1 MFKSGFVTIAG
12 KPNVGKSTLLN
23 ALIGEKVAIVSWRPQ
38 TTRNKINGILNGED
52 YQIVFVDTPGIHE
65 AKNNLSEYMM
75 KSVKSALD
83 GVDAVIYVLSAEK
96 RFDDKDKDFIL
107 TYKQNVPVI
116 VVINKVDA
124 VEKRVIFEL
133 MRELGEM
140 GVDEIIPTSAV
151 KGDNVDVVKNTV
163 LSLMK
168 EGEAYYPEDEFTD
181 LNMRFMAGE
190 IIREKAMRLL
200 NDEVPYGICVNV
212 MSFKEEENITKIN
225 ADIVVEKKAHKPIV
239 IGKGGSMLK
248 KIGTEARRELE
259 RFTDGKIYLE
269 LFVKVKEEWRDN
281 SVLLSDFGYNDKEI

>member
-23 ALIGEKVAIVSWRPQ
+23 ALVGEKVAIVSWRPQ
-38 TTRNKINGILNGED
+38 TTRNKINGILNGEN

-65 AKNNLSEYMM
+65 AKNTLSEYMM

-83 GVDAVIYVLSAEK
+83 GVDAVIYVISAEK

-107 TYKQNVPVI
+107 SYKKNVPII

-124 VEKRVIFEL
+124 VEKRVVFEL

-140 GVDEIIPTSAV
+140 GIDEIIPTSAV
-151 KGDNVDVVKNTV
+151 KGDNVDILKNTV
-163 LSLMK
+163 VGLMK

-200 NDEVPYGICVNV
+200 NDEVPYGICVNI
-212 MSFKEEENITKIN
+212 MSYKEEENITKIN

-281 SVLLSDFGYNDKEI
+281 STLLSDFGYDDKEL

>member
-38 TTRNKINGILNGED
+38 TTRNKINGILNGEN

-107 TYKQNVPVI
+107 SYKQNVPVI

-124 VEKRVIFEL
+124 VEKRVVFEL

>member
-23 ALIGEKVAIVSWRPQ
+23 ALVGEKVAIVSWRPQ

-65 AKNNLSEYMM
+65 AKNTLSEYMM

-83 GVDAVIYVLSAEK
+83 GVDAVIYVISAEK
-96 RFDDKDKDFIL
+96 RFDDKDRDFIL
-107 TYKQNVPVI
+107 SYKKNVPVI

-124 VEKRVIFEL
+124 VEKRIVFEL

-151 KGDNVDVVKNTV
+151 KGDNVDVLKKTV
-163 LSLMK
+163 VDLME

-181 LNMRFMAGE
+181 LNIRFMAGE

-200 NDEVPYGICVNV
+200 NDEVPYGICVNI
-212 MSFKEEENITKIN
+212 MSYKEEENITKIN

-281 SVLLSDFGYNDKEI
+281 STLLSDFGYDDKQL

>member
-23 ALIGEKVAIVSWRPQ
+23 ALVGEKVAIVSWRPQ
-38 TTRNKINGILNGED
+38 TTRNKINGILNGEN

-65 AKNNLSEYMM
+65 AKNTLSEYMM

-83 GVDAVIYVLSAEK
+83 GVDAVIYVISAEK

-107 TYKQNVPVI
+107 SYKKNVPVI

-124 VEKRVIFEL
+124 VEKRIVFEL

-151 KGDNVDVVKNTV
+151 KGDNVDILKNTV
-163 LSLMK
+163 VGLMK

-200 NDEVPYGICVNV
+200 NDEVPYGICVNI
-212 MSFKEEENITKIN
+212 MSYKEEENITKIN

-281 SVLLSDFGYNDKEI
+281 STLLSDFGYDDKEL

>member
-23 ALIGEKVAIVSWRPQ
+23 ALVGEKVAIVSWRPQ
-38 TTRNKINGILNGED
+38 TTRNKINGILNGEN

-65 AKNNLSEYMM
+65 AKNTLSEYMM

-83 GVDAVIYVLSAEK
+83 GVDAVIYVISAEK

-107 TYKQNVPVI
+107 SYKKNVPVI

-124 VEKRVIFEL
+124 VEKRVVFEL

-140 GVDEIIPTSAV
+140 GIDEIIPTSAV
-151 KGDNVDVVKNTV
+151 KGDNVDILKNTV
-163 LSLMK
+163 VDLMK

-200 NDEVPYGICVNV
+200 NDEVPYGICVNI
-212 MSFKEEENITKIN
+212 MSYKEEENLTKIN

-281 SVLLSDFGYNDKEI
+281 STLLSDFGYDDKEL

>member
-23 ALIGEKVAIVSWRPQ
+23 ALVGEKVAIVSWRPQ
-38 TTRNKINGILNGED
+38 TTRNKINGILNGEN

-65 AKNNLSEYMM
+65 AKNTLSEYMM

-83 GVDAVIYVLSAEK
+83 GVDAVIYVISAEK

-107 TYKQNVPVI
+107 SYKKNVSVI

-124 VEKRVIFEL
+124 VEKKVVFEL

-140 GVDEIIPTSAV
+140 GIDEIIPTSAV
-151 KGDNVDVVKNTV
+151 KGDNVDILKNTV
-163 LSLMK
+163 VDLMK

-200 NDEVPYGICVNV
+200 NDEVPYGICVNI
-212 MSFKEEENITKIN
+212 MSYKEEENITKIN

-281 SVLLSDFGYNDKEI
+281 STLLSDFGYDDKEL

>member
-23 ALIGEKVAIVSWRPQ
+23 ALVGEKVAIVSWRPQ
-38 TTRNKINGILNGED
+38 TTRNKINGILNGEN

-65 AKNNLSEYMM
+65 AKNTLSEYMM

-83 GVDAVIYVLSAEK
+83 GVDAVIYVISAEK

-107 TYKQNVPVI
+107 SYKKNVPVI

-124 VEKRVIFEL
+124 VEKRVVFEL

-140 GVDEIIPTSAV
+140 GIDEIIPTSAV
-151 KGDNVDVVKNTV
+151 KGDNVDILKNTV
-163 LSLMK
+163 VDLMK
-168 EGEAYYPEDEFTD
+168 EGEAYYPDDEFTD

-200 NDEVPYGICVNV
+200 NDEVPYGICVNI
-212 MSFKEEENITKIN
+212 MSYKEEENITKIN

-281 SVLLSDFGYNDKEI
+281 STLLSDFGYDDKEL

>member
-23 ALIGEKVAIVSWRPQ
+23 ALVGEKVAIVSWRPQ
-38 TTRNKINGILNGED
+38 TTRNKINGILNGEN

-65 AKNNLSEYMM
+65 AKNTLSEYMM

-83 GVDAVIYVLSAEK
+83 GVDAVIYVISAEK
-96 RFDDKDKDFIL
+96 RFDDKDKDFIFS
-107 TYKQNVPVI
+107 YKKNVPVI

-124 VEKRVIFEL
+124 VEKRVVFEL

-140 GVDEIIPTSAV
+140 GIDEIIPTSAV
-151 KGDNVDVVKNTV
+151 KGDNVDILKNTV
-163 LSLMK
+163 VDLMK

-200 NDEVPYGICVNV
+200 NDEVPYGICVNI
-212 MSFKEEENITKIN
+212 MSYKEEENITKIN

-281 SVLLSDFGYNDKEI
+281 STLLSDFGYDDKDL

>member
-23 ALIGEKVAIVSWRPQ
+23 VLVGEKVAIVSWRPQ

-65 AKNNLSEYMM
+65 AKNTLSEYMM

-83 GVDAVIYVLSAEK
+83 GVDAVIYVISAEK

-107 TYKQNVPVI
+107 SYKKNVPVI

-124 VEKRVIFEL
+124 VEKRIVFEL

-151 KGDNVDVVKNTV
+151 KGDNVDVLKKTV
-163 LSLMK
+163 VDLMK

-181 LNMRFMAGE
+181 LNIRFMAGE

-200 NDEVPYGICVNV
+200 NDEVPYGICVNI
-212 MSFKEEENITKIN
+212 MSYKEEENITKIN

-281 SVLLSDFGYNDKEI
+281 STLLSDFGYDDKQL

>member
-38 TTRNKINGILNGED
+38 TTRNKINGILNGDD

-124 VEKRVIFEL
+124 VEKRVVFEL

>member
-23 ALIGEKVAIVSWRPQ
+23 ALVGEKVAIVSWRPQ
-38 TTRNKINGILNGED
+38 TTRNKINGILNGEN

-65 AKNNLSEYMM
+65 AKNTLSEYMM

-83 GVDAVIYVLSAEK
+83 GVDAVIYVISAEK

-107 TYKQNVPVI
+107 SYKKNVPVI

-124 VEKRVIFEL
+124 VEKRVVFEL

-140 GVDEIIPTSAV
+140 GIDEIIPTSAV
-151 KGDNVDVVKNTV
+151 KGDNVDILKNTV
-163 LSLMK
+163 VDLMK

-200 NDEVPYGICVNV
+200 NDEVPYGICVNI
-212 MSFKEEENITKIN
+212 MSYKEEENITKIN

-281 SVLLSDFGYNDKEI
+281 STLLSDFGYDDKEL

>member
-23 ALIGEKVAIVSWRPQ
+23 ALVGEKVAIVSWRPQ

-65 AKNNLSEYMM
+65 AKNTLSEYMM

-83 GVDAVIYVLSAEK
+83 GVDAVIYVISAEK

-107 TYKQNVPVI
+107 SYKKNVPVI

-124 VEKRVIFEL
+124 VEKRVVFEL

-151 KGDNVDVVKNTV
+151 KGDNVDVLKKTV
-163 LSLMK
+163 IDLMK

-200 NDEVPYGICVNV
+200 NDEVPYGICVNI
-212 MSFKEEENITKIN
+212 MSYKEEENITKIN

-239 IGKGGSMLK
+239 IGKVGSMLK

-281 SVLLSDFGYNDKEI
+281 STLLSDFGYDDKEL

>member
-38 TTRNKINGILNGED
+38 TTRNKINGILNGEN

-107 TYKQNVPVI
+107 SYKKNVPVI

-124 VEKRVIFEL
+124 VEKRVVFEL

-168 EGEAYYPEDEFTD
+168 EGKAYYPEDEFTD

-225 ADIVVEKKAHKPIV
+225 ADIIVEKKAHKPIV

>member
-124 VEKRVIFEL
+124 VEKRIVFEL

>member
-23 ALIGEKVAIVSWRPQ
+23 ALVGEKVAIVSWRPQ
-38 TTRNKINGILNGED
+38 TTRNKINGILNGEN

-65 AKNNLSEYMM
+65 AKNTLSEYMM

-83 GVDAVIYVLSAEK
+83 GVDAVIYVISAEK

-107 TYKQNVPVI
+107 SYKKNVPVI

-124 VEKRVIFEL
+124 VEKRVVFEL

-140 GVDEIIPTSAV
+140 GIDEIIPTSAV
-151 KGDNVDVVKNTV
+151 KGDNVDILKNTV
-163 LSLMK
+163 VDLMK

-200 NDEVPYGICVNV
+200 NDEVPYGICVNI
-212 MSFKEEENITKIN
+212 MSYKEEENITKIN

-248 KIGTEARRELE
+248 KIGIEARRELE

-281 SVLLSDFGYNDKEI
+281 STLLSDFGYDDKEL

>member
-23 ALIGEKVAIVSWRPQ
+23 ALVGEKVAIVSWRPQ

-65 AKNNLSEYMM
+65 AKNTLSEYMM

-83 GVDAVIYVLSAEK
+83 GVDAVIYVISAEK

-107 TYKQNVPVI
+107 SYKKNVPVI

-124 VEKRVIFEL
+124 VEKRVVFEL

-151 KGDNVDVVKNTV
+151 KGDNVDVLKKTV
-163 LSLMK
+163 IDLMK
-168 EGEAYYPEDEFTD
+168 EGEAYYHEDEFTD

-200 NDEVPYGICVNV
+200 NDEVPYGICVNI
-212 MSFKEEENITKIN
+212 MSYKEEENITKIN

-281 SVLLSDFGYNDKEI
+281 STLLSDFGYDDKEL

>member
-107 TYKQNVPVI
+107 SYKKNVPVI

-124 VEKRVIFEL
+124 VEKRVVFEL

-168 EGEAYYPEDEFTD
+168 EGKAYYPEDEFTD

>member
-38 TTRNKINGILNGED
+38 TTRNKINGILNGDD

-124 VEKRVIFEL
+124 VEKRIVFEL

>member
-23 ALIGEKVAIVSWRPQ
+23 ALVGEKVAIVSWRPQ

-65 AKNNLSEYMM
+65 AKNTLSEYMM

-83 GVDAVIYVLSAEK
+83 GVDAVIYVISAEK
-96 RFDDKDKDFIL
+96 RFDDKDRDFIL
-107 TYKQNVPVI
+107 SYKKNVPVI

-124 VEKRVIFEL
+124 VEKRIVFEL

-151 KGDNVDVVKNTV
+151 KGDNVDVLKKTV
-163 LSLMK
+163 VDLMK

-200 NDEVPYGICVNV
+200 NDEVPYGICVNI
-212 MSFKEEENITKIN
+212 MSYKEEENITKIN

-281 SVLLSDFGYNDKEI
+281 STLLSDFGYDDKEL

>member
-23 ALIGEKVAIVSWRPQ
+23 ALVGEKVAIVSWRPQ
-38 TTRNKINGILNGED
+38 TTRNKINGILNGEN

-65 AKNNLSEYMM
+65 AKNTLSEYMM

-83 GVDAVIYVLSAEK
+83 GVDAVIYVISAEK

-107 TYKQNVPVI
+107 SYKKNVPVI

-124 VEKRVIFEL
+124 VEKKVVFEL

-140 GVDEIIPTSAV
+140 GIDEIIPTSAV
-151 KGDNVDVVKNTV
+151 KGDNVDILKNTV
-163 LSLMK
+163 VDLMK

-200 NDEVPYGICVNV
+200 NDEVPYGICVNI
-212 MSFKEEENITKIN
+212 MSYKEEENITKIN

-281 SVLLSDFGYNDKEI
+281 STLLSDFGYDDKEL

>member
-23 ALIGEKVAIVSWRPQ
+23 ALVGEKVAIVSWRPQ
-38 TTRNKINGILNGED
+38 TTRNKINGILNGEN

-65 AKNNLSEYMM
+65 AKNTLSEYMM

-83 GVDAVIYVLSAEK
+83 GVDAVIYVISAEK

-107 TYKQNVPVI
+107 SYKKNVPVI

-124 VEKRVIFEL
+124 VEKRVVFEL

-140 GVDEIIPTSAV
+140 GIDEIIPTSAV
-151 KGDNVDVVKNTV
+151 KGDNVDILKNTV
-163 LSLMK
+163 VGLMK

-200 NDEVPYGICVNV
+200 NDEVPYGICVNI
-212 MSFKEEENITKIN
+212 MSYKEEENITKIN

-281 SVLLSDFGYNDKEI
+281 STLLSDFGYDDKEL

>member
-107 TYKQNVPVI
+107 SYKQNVPVI

-124 VEKRVIFEL
+124 VEKRVVFEL

-168 EGEAYYPEDEFTD
+168 EGDAYYPEDEFTD

>member
-23 ALIGEKVAIVSWRPQ
+23 ALVGEKVAIVSWRPQ
-38 TTRNKINGILNGED
+38 TTRNKINGILNGEN

-65 AKNNLSEYMM
+65 AKNTLSEYMM

-83 GVDAVIYVLSAEK
+83 GVDAVIYVISAEK

-107 TYKQNVPVI
+107 SYKKNVPVI

-124 VEKRVIFEL
+124 VEKRVVFEL

-140 GVDEIIPTSAV
+140 GIDEIIPTSAV
-151 KGDNVDVVKNTV
+151 KGDNVDILKNTV
-163 LSLMK
+163 VDLMK

-200 NDEVPYGICVNV
+200 NDEVPYGICVNI
-212 MSFKEEENITKIN
+212 MSYKEEENITKIN

-239 IGKGGSMLK
+239 IGKSGSMLK

-281 SVLLSDFGYNDKEI
+281 STLLSDFGYDDKEL

>member
-65 AKNNLSEYMM
+65 AKNTLSEYMM

-83 GVDAVIYVLSAEK
+83 GVDAVIYVISAEK
-96 RFDDKDKDFIL
+96 RFDDKDRDFIL
-107 TYKQNVPVI
+107 SYKKNVPVI

-124 VEKRVIFEL
+124 VEKRIVFEL

-151 KGDNVDVVKNTV
+151 KGDNVDVLKKTV
-163 LSLMK
+163 VDLMK

-200 NDEVPYGICVNV
+200 NDEVPYGICVNI
-212 MSFKEEENITKIN
+212 MSYKEEENITKIN

-259 RFTDGKIYLE
+259 RFTGGKIYLE

-281 SVLLSDFGYNDKEI
+281 STLLSDFGYDDKEL

>member
-107 TYKQNVPVI
+107 SYKQNVPVI

-124 VEKRVIFEL
+124 VEKRVVFEL

-163 LSLMK
+163 LALMK

-259 RFTDGKIYLE
+259 RFVDGKIYLE

>member
-23 ALIGEKVAIVSWRPQ
+23 ALVGEKVAIVSWRPQ
-38 TTRNKINGILNGED
+38 TTRNKINGILNGEN

-65 AKNNLSEYMM
+65 AKNTLSEYMM

-83 GVDAVIYVLSAEK
+83 GVDAVIYVISAEK

-107 TYKQNVPVI
+107 SYKKNVPVI

-124 VEKRVIFEL
+124 VEKRVVFEL

-151 KGDNVDVVKNTV
+151 KGDNVDILKNTV
-163 LSLMK
+163 VGLMK
-168 EGEAYYPEDEFTD
+168 EGDAYYPEDEFTD

-200 NDEVPYGICVNV
+200 NDEVPYGICVNI
-212 MSFKEEENITKIN
+212 MSYKEEENITKIS

-281 SVLLSDFGYNDKEI
+281 STLLSDFGYDDKEL

>member
-23 ALIGEKVAIVSWRPQ
+23 ALVGEKVAIVSWRPQ
-38 TTRNKINGILNGED
+38 TTRNKINGILNGEN

-65 AKNNLSEYMM
+65 AKNTLSEYMM

-83 GVDAVIYVLSAEK
+83 GVDAVIYVISAEK

-107 TYKQNVPVI
+107 SYKKNVPVI
-116 VVINKVDA
+116 VVVNKVDA
-124 VEKRVIFEL
+124 VEKRVVFEL

-140 GVDEIIPTSAV
+140 GIDEIIPTSAV
-151 KGDNVDVVKNTV
+151 KGDNVDILKNTV
-163 LSLMK
+163 VDLMK

-200 NDEVPYGICVNV
+200 NDEVPYGICVNI
-212 MSFKEEENITKIN
+212 MSYKEEENITKIN

-281 SVLLSDFGYNDKEI
+281 STLLSDFGYDDKEL

>member
-124 VEKRVIFEL
+124 VEKRVVFEL
-133 MRELGEM
+133 MRKLGEM

>member
-23 ALIGEKVAIVSWRPQ
+23 ALVGEKVAIVSWRPQ

-65 AKNNLSEYMM
+65 AKNTLSEYMM

-83 GVDAVIYVLSAEK
+83 GVDAVIYVTSAEK

-107 TYKQNVPVI
+107 SYKKNVPVI

-124 VEKRVIFEL
+124 VEKRIVFEL

-151 KGDNVDVVKNTV
+151 KGDNVDVLKKTV
-163 LSLMK
+163 VDLMK

-181 LNMRFMAGE
+181 LNIRFMAGE

-200 NDEVPYGICVNV
+200 NDEVPYGICVNI
-212 MSFKEEENITKIN
+212 MSYKEEENITKIN

-281 SVLLSDFGYNDKEI
+281 STLLSDFGYDDKQL

>member
-107 TYKQNVPVI
+107 SYKKNLPVI

-124 VEKRVIFEL
+124 VEKRVVFEL
-133 MRELGEM
+133 MRELGDL

-163 LSLMK
+163 LALMK

-212 MSFKEEENITKIN
+212 LSFKEEENITKIN

-259 RFTDGKIYLE
+259 RFVDNKIYLE

-281 SVLLSDFGYNDKEI
+281 SVLLNDFGYNDKEI

>member
-23 ALIGEKVAIVSWRPQ
+23 ALVGEKVAIVSWRPQ

-65 AKNNLSEYMM
+65 AKNTLSEYMM

-83 GVDAVIYVLSAEK
+83 GVDAVIYVISAEK

-107 TYKQNVPVI
+107 SYKKNVPVI

-124 VEKRVIFEL
+124 VEKRVVFEL

-151 KGDNVDVVKNTV
+151 KGDNVDVLKKTV
-163 LSLMK
+163 IDLMK

-200 NDEVPYGICVNV
+200 NDEVPYGICVNI
-212 MSFKEEENITKIN
+212 MSYKEEENITKIN

-281 SVLLSDFGYNDKEI
+281 STLLSDFGYDDKEL

>member
-124 VEKRVIFEL
+124 VEKRVVFEL

>member
-23 ALIGEKVAIVSWRPQ
+23 ALVGEKVAIVSWRPQ
-38 TTRNKINGILNGED
+38 TTRNKINGILNGEN

-65 AKNNLSEYMM
+65 AKNTLSEYMM

-83 GVDAVIYVLSAEK
+83 GVDAVIYVISAEK

-107 TYKQNVPVI
+107 SYKKNVPII

-124 VEKRVIFEL
+124 VEKRIVFEL

-140 GVDEIIPTSAV
+140 GIDEIIPTSAV
-151 KGDNVDVVKNTV
+151 KGDNVDILKNTV
-163 LSLMK
+163 VGLMK

-200 NDEVPYGICVNV
+200 NDEVPYGICVNI
-212 MSFKEEENITKIN
+212 MSYKEEENITKIN

-281 SVLLSDFGYNDKEI
+281 STLLSDFGYDDKEL

>member
-107 TYKQNVPVI
+107 SYKQNVPVI

-124 VEKRVIFEL
+124 VEKRVVFEL

>member
-23 ALIGEKVAIVSWRPQ
+23 ALVGEKVAIVSWRPQ

-65 AKNNLSEYMM
+65 AKNTLSEYMM

-83 GVDAVIYVLSAEK
+83 GVDAVIYVISAEK

-107 TYKQNVPVI
+107 SYKKNVPVI

-124 VEKRVIFEL
+124 VEKRIVFEL

-151 KGDNVDVVKNTV
+151 KGDNVDVLKKTV
-163 LSLMK
+163 VDLMK

-181 LNMRFMAGE
+181 LNIRFMAGE

-200 NDEVPYGICVNV
+200 NDEVPYGICVNI
-212 MSFKEEENITKIN
+212 MSYKEEENITKIN

-281 SVLLSDFGYNDKEI
+281 STLLSDFGYDDKQL

>member
-107 TYKQNVPVI
+107 SYKKNVPVI

-124 VEKRVIFEL
+124 VEKRVVFEL
-133 MRELGEM
+133 MRELGEL

-239 IGKGGSMLK
+239 IGKGGLMLK

-259 RFTDGKIYLE
+259 RFVDGKIYLE

>member
-23 ALIGEKVAIVSWRPQ
+23 ALVGEKVAIVSWRPQ

-65 AKNNLSEYMM
+65 AKNTLSEYMM

-83 GVDAVIYVLSAEK
+83 GVDAVIYVISAEK
-96 RFDDKDKDFIL
+96 RFDDKDRDFIL
-107 TYKQNVPVI
+107 SYKKNVPVI

-124 VEKRVIFEL
+124 VEKRIVFEL

-151 KGDNVDVVKNTV
+151 KGDNVDVLKKTV
-163 LSLMK
+163 VDLMK

-181 LNMRFMAGE
+181 LNIRFMAGE

-200 NDEVPYGICVNV
+200 NDEVPYGICVNI
-212 MSFKEEENITKIN
+212 MSYKEEENITKIN

-259 RFTDGKIYLE
+259 RFTDSKIYLE

-281 SVLLSDFGYNDKEI
+281 STLLSDFGYDDKQL